1 MADITIPGNLTADPE
16 LRFTQGGQSVLNFT
30 LAENHSKKDQSGQ
43 WVDDGTTFYRVAL
56 WGKRAETLAD
66 HLYKGASV
74 LVTGRFRG
82 GEFTSKQGELVKTY
96 EVTAQQV
103 GVVPRPQK
111 SDRYAGDPGYAQQP
125 AYSQGQQAQ
134 GWGQPQ
140 GQQQGPWAGAPQQ
153 SSDAPF

>member
-43 WVDDGTTFYRVAL
+43 WVDDGTTFYRVAM

-66 HLYKGASV
+66 HLSKGASV

-82 GEFTSKQGELVKTY
+82 GEFTSKTGELVKTY
-96 EVTAQQV
+96 EV
-103 GVVPRPQK
+103 PRPQR
-111 SDRYAGDPGYAQQP
+111 SDRYAGDPGYAQQGHP
-125 AYSQGQQAQ
+125 QGQPSYSPGQQAQ
-134 GWGQPQ
+134 GY
-140 GQQQGPWAGAPQQ
+140 GQQDPWAGSQPQ
-153 SSDAPF
+153 DDRPPF

>member
-16 LRFTQGGQSVLNFT
+16 LRFTQGGQAVLNFN

-66 HLYKGASV
+66 HLSKGASV

-96 EVTAQQV
+96 EVTANHV
-103 GVVPRPQK
+103 AVVPRPQK
-111 SDRYAGDPGYAQQP
+111 SQYQDRYVGDPSH
-125 AYSQGQQAQ
+125 SQGQQAQ
-134 GWGQPQ
+134 GWGQPS
-140 GQQQGPWAGAPQQ
+140 GGDPWGGAPAQ
-153 SSDAPF
+153 SDQAPF

>member
-16 LRFTQGGQSVLNFT
+16 LRFTQGGQAVLNFN

-66 HLYKGASV
+66 HLSKGQSV

-82 GEFTSKQGELVKTY
+82 GEFQSKQGETVRTY
-96 EVTAQQV
+96 EVTANHV
-103 GVVPRPQK
+103 AVVPRPQK

-125 AYSQGQQAQ
+125 SYS
-134 GWGQPQ
+134 
-140 GQQQGPWAGAPQQ
+140 
-153 SSDAPF
+153 